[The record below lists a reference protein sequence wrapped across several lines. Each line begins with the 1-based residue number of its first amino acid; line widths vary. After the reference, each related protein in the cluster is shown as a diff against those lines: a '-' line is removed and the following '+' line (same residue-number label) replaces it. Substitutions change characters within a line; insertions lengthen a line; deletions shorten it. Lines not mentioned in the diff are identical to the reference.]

1 MAAVKV
7 IFNNRL
13 RSLLLLAL
21 VAGAVVALRLTDIQL
36 LRHDRYLQ
44 LAERNRTQVLYQ
56 TAPRGRIFTS
66 DGKIVAANAPSFDL
80 YYLAVGPKDEDYF
93 SRLAADF
100 APRLGMS
107 KVAVLDKL
115 RQGAKSGKAVAL
127 AENLSP
133 QSVMA
138 LKELQLYYPGVYL
151 IEENKRVYPYGVFA
165 SHLIGYL
172 GSMEGDEWKNRD
184 LALDYRLD
192 AKIGKNG
199 LEKKFEKALK
209 GRDGGVYLEVDYR
222 GRVKRVIEDRRWQP
236 GNDLYLTVNY
246 AVQRA
251 AEEGLKNSLTGR
263 GAAVAMDPRTGAVLA
278 LATAPAFDPGMFVPY
293 SDEPQPKSKR
303 ISEYNLAV
311 QGIYPPAST
320 FKIIT
325 ALAAMQQGGFNP
337 QKTVYC
343 PGYYDAGS
351 RVFKCWGV
359 HQHDN
364 FFEAMADSCDVYFY
378 TLAAQVGPAPIEKIQ
393 RMFQFGQPTGIDLP
407 GEKAGNLYGPTK
419 RARNRSYWFI
429 GDTLN
434 LSIGQGELLVTP
446 IKMAQFA
453 AAVASRGKIWRPYYL
468 QRLVNSQTGKVLESG
483 HSELLGTVDI
493 DPDHWDL
500 IFKAL
505 KHTVDKG
512 TAARG
517 KVKGID
523 VYGKTGT
530 AQNPHGDDH
539 GWFMAFAARP
549 GEEPSLAVA
558 VFVEFGKG
566 GASAAGPI
574 ARDMIEAYFSVK
586 DEPAPPAPAQ
596 LDVEPAETPQPAQ
609 AAQEQAPQQVPP
621 TPLPEGKPEEMISNM
636 QSLQRFLFSIG
647 QKRLTGRDY
656 DGSLQ
661 SP

>member
-7 IFNNRL
+7 SFNNRL
-13 RSLLLLAL
+13 RSLLVLAL
-21 VAGAVVALRLTDIQL
+21 IAGVVVALRLTDIQL
-36 LRHDRYLQ
+36 LRHDRYLKM
-44 LAERNRTQVLYQ
+44 AERNRTQVLYQ
-56 TAPRGRIFTS
+56 TAPRGRIFTA
-66 DGKIVAANAPSFDL
+66 DGKAVASNAPSFDL
-80 YYLAVGPKDEDYF
+80 YYLSAGPKDEEYF
-93 SRLAADF
+93 SRLAQDF
-100 APRLGMS
+100 APRLGMDKE
-107 KVAVLDKL
+107 KVLEKL

-133 QSVMA
+133 NSVMA
-138 LKELQLYYPGVYL
+138 LKELQLYYPGVYV
-151 IEENKRVYPYGVFA
+151 IEENKRVYPYGIFA

-184 LALDYRLD
+184 LSLDYRLD

-199 LEKKFEKALK
+199 LEKKFEKDLK
-209 GRDGGVYLEVDYR
+209 GRDGGVFLEVDYR
-222 GRVKRVIEDRRWQP
+222 GRVKRVIEDRKWQP
-236 GNDLYLTVNY
+236 DSDLYLTLNY
-246 AVQRA
+246 AVQQA
-251 AEEGLKNSLTGR
+251 AEEGLKNSKTGR
-263 GAAVAMDPRTGAVLA
+263 GAAVALDPRTGAVLA
-278 LATAPAFDPGMFVPY
+278 LATAPAFEPGMFVPY

-325 ALAAMQQGGFNP
+325 SIAAIEKGGFNAE
-337 QKTVYC
+337 KTVFC

-359 HQHDN
+359 HQDDN

-378 TLAAQVGPAPIEKIQ
+378 TLAAQIGPAAIEKTQ
-393 RMFQFGQPTGIDLP
+393 QMFQFGKPTGIDLP

-468 QRLVNSQTGKVLESG
+468 DRLVNSQTGKVLQQG
-483 HSELLGTVDI
+483 QSELLGTVDI
-493 DPDHWDL
+493 KNSTWDL

-505 KHTVDKG
+505 KKTVEGG
-512 TAARG
+512 TAAR
-517 KVKGID
+517 VWIKGLD

-530 AQNPHGDDH
+530 AQNPHGDEH

-566 GASAAGPI
+566 GSSAAGPI
-574 ARDMIEAYFSVK
+574 AREMIKAYFGIQDTS
-586 DEPAPPAPAQ
+586 APRAVRASAQ
-596 LDVEPAETPQPAQ
+596 EEQPAQ
-609 AAQEQAPQQVPP
+609 RLPAAP
-621 TPLPEGKPEEMISNM
+621 PEEIVSHM
-636 QSLQRFLFSIG
+636 QDLQNVLFSTV
-647 QKRLTGRDY
+647 QRQEER
-656 DGSLQ
+656 
-661 SP
+661 